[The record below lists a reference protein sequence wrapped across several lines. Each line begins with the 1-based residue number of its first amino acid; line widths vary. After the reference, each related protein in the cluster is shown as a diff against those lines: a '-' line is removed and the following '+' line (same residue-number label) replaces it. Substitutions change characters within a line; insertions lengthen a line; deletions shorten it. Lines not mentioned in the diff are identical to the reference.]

1 MAEVVGTVAAVL
13 QLAQAAATTA
23 LQVYDFFSVIKNA
36 PREIRDISRDV
47 HVFYT
52 LLNSLAASLLSPSVV
67 AVVDRD
73 VEIET
78 SLKTL
83 LGPMKNCRSA
93 LNRMKDKLSPHL
105 KADGSAVRASSED
118 SEGGS
123 PILVEQLRIRSA
135 NVSWYFKRKEV
146 FAIAT
151 ELERAKATFGTTMGG
166 ITM

>member
-36 PREIRDISRDV
+36 PREIRNISKDV
-47 HVFYT
+47 HAFYT
-52 LLNSLAASLLSPSVV
+52 LLNNLAKSLLSPSVV

-73 VEIET
+73 AEIEIA
-78 SLKTL
+78 LKTL
-83 LGPMKNCRSA
+83 LDPIKNCRAA
-93 LNRMKDKLSPHL
+93 LNRMKHKLSPHL
-105 KADGSAVRASSED
+105 KPDVSAVQVSSED

-123 PILVEQLRIRSA
+123 PIPVERSRIRSA
-135 NVSWYFKRKEV
+135 NVSWYFKRKDV
-146 FAIAT
+146 FATAI
-151 ELERAKATFGTTMGG
+151 ELERTKSTFGNAMGG